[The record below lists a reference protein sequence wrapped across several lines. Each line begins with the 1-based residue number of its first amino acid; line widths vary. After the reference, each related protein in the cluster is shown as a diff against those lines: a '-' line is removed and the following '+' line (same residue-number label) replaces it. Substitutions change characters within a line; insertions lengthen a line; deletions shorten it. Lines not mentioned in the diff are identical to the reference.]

1 MKKNLSA
8 LFVLI
13 LLLSSCGGVK
23 KTAVPED
30 AQPALVPAV
39 PAPSVENA
47 TDDSIPEVEEKLVA
61 LNEIP
66 PDPSRYFVIIG
77 SFRSPENAARYQE
90 MIRDDGFQ
98 STLLQ
103 NEEGLIRVSV
113 LATDDISEA
122 RAEIH
127 RIRSA
132 FPEYFDTWL
141 LVQKR

>member
-1 MKKNLSA
+1 MKTVLSA

-13 LLLSSCGGVK
+13 LLLTSCGGVK

-39 PAPSVENA
+39 PAPSVE
-47 TDDSIPEVEEKLVA
+47 TMTVDSIPEVEEKLVT

-77 SFRSPENAARYQE
+77 SFRNPENAARYQE
-90 MIRDDGFQ
+90 IILEDGFE
-98 STLLQ
+98 STLLK

-113 LATDDISEA
+113 MATNDISVA
-122 RAEIH
+122 RAEIR

-132 FPEYFDTWL
+132 FPKYFDTWL
-141 LVQKR
+141 LIQKR